1 MSLESIEWLGSSIR
15 NNTAQDLLNVLN
27 MNKEEYERQ
36 EEEKLMNNFLTEE
49 ERQEYNKL
57 KGLERFWKL
66 TWKVLPESAK
76 RKLEEY
82 RMRIGESIQGDWM
95 VDKEWTWEVLDIP
108 EELKEYREKWKEKIK
123 NISDESKEK
132 IIKAAEN
139 IEVKVNVDS
148 DWSRLIEFKLR
159 GKTCKILDP
168 RLEDHTDDEYR
179 TPVNYSSITE
189 IDRDYVKLWWM
200 EWDNVD
206 EWENEKLK
214 AYVKKK
220 ESEWLH
226 IPKIEEMKTLLRE
239 LWKQANLSEAKDQ
252 IAMLMYLTWME
263 WDYWL
268 SMWDYKKSWSENSRS
283 LLDCRDAYRYFD
295 DDGLYNSYASLC
307 MIAF

>member
-1 MSLESIEWLGSSIR
+1 MLDKLTEQE
-15 NNTAQDLLNVLN
+15 Q
-27 MNKEEYERQ
+27 KEYE
-36 EEEKLMNNFLTEE
+36 KL
-49 ERQEYNKL
+49 QW
-57 KGLERFWKL
+57 LERFWKL

-82 RMRIGESIQGDWM
+82 RRRLSESIQGGWI
-95 VDKEWTWEVLDIP
+95 VDKEWTWEVFDIP

-179 TPVNYSSITE
+179 VHFKSSSITE
-189 IDRDYVKLWWM
+189 IERDYVKLWWM
-200 EWDNVD
+200 KWDNVD

-220 ESEWLH
+220 EREWLH
-226 IPKIEEMKTLLRE
+226 IPKIEEMKDLLGE
-239 LWKQANLSEAKDQ
+239 LWKQSDLTDQKDQ
-252 IAMLMYLTWME
+252 IAMLMYLTGIY

-268 SMWDYKKSWSENSRS
+268 SMWDDEKSWSENSRS
-283 LLDCRDAYRYFD
+283 ILRCNGDRRNFYCYGNYF
-295 DDGLYNSYASLC
+295 YCASLC

>member
-1 MSLESIEWLGSSIR
+1 MWYIVWDVFTEQE
-15 NNTAQDLLNVLN
+15 Q
-27 MNKEEYERQ
+27 KEYE
-36 EEEKLMNNFLTEE
+36 KL
-49 ERQEYNKL
+49 QW
-57 KGLERFWKL
+57 LERFWKL

-82 RMRIGESIQGDWM
+82 RRRLNESIQGGWI
-95 VDKEWTWEVLDIP
+95 VEKEWTWEVFDIP
-108 EELKEYREKWKEKIK
+108 EELKEYREKWKEKIE

-139 IEVKVNVDS
+139 IEVKVDVDS
-148 DWSRLIEFKLR
+148 DWSRLVEFKLR

-179 TPVNYSSITE
+179 GNCEYTCVT
-189 IDRDYVKLWWM
+189 RDEVKLWWM
-200 EWDNVD
+200 KWDNVD

-226 IPKIEEMKTLLRE
+226 IPKIEEMEDLLGE
-239 LWKQANLSEAKDQ
+239 LWKQSDLTDQKDQ
-252 IAMLMYLTWME
+252 IAMLMYLTGIY

-268 SMWDYKKSWSENSRS
+268 SMETENSRS
-283 LLDCRDAYRYFD
+283 GLCCTADYRYFYCRD
-295 DDGLYNSYASLC
+295 DYSFYASLC

>member
-1 MSLESIEWLGSSIR
+1 MLDKLTEQE
-15 NNTAQDLLNVLN
+15 Q
-27 MNKEEYERQ
+27 KEYE
-36 EEEKLMNNFLTEE
+36 KL
-49 ERQEYNKL
+49 QW
-57 KGLERFWKL
+57 LERFWKL

-82 RMRIGESIQGDWM
+82 RRRLSESIQGGWI
-95 VDKEWTWEVLDIP
+95 VDKEWTWEVFDIP
-108 EELKEYREKWKEKIK
+108 EELKEYREKWKEKIE

-148 DWSRLIEFKLR
+148 DWSRLVEFKLR

-179 TPVNYSSITE
+179 VHYKSSSITE
-189 IDRDYVKLWWM
+189 IETDTVKLRWM
-200 EWDNVD
+200 VWDNVD

-214 AYVKKK
+214 EYVKKK
-220 ESEWLH
+220 EREWLH
-226 IPKIEEMKTLLRE
+226 IPKIEEMKDLLGE
-239 LWKQANLSEAKDQ
+239 LWKQSDLTDQNDQ

-268 SMWDYKKSWSENSRS
+268 SMWDYKKSWSENLRS
-283 LLDCRDAYRYFD
+283 LLHCRVAYRNFD
-295 DDGLYNSYASLC
+295 DNDLYNSYASLC
-307 MIAF
+307 MIAFK

>member
-1 MSLESIEWLGSSIR
+1 MLDKLTEQE
-15 NNTAQDLLNVLN
+15 Q
-27 MNKEEYERQ
+27 KEYE
-36 EEEKLMNNFLTEE
+36 KL
-49 ERQEYNKL
+49 QW
-57 KGLERFWKL
+57 LERFWKL

-82 RMRIGESIQGDWM
+82 RMRIGESISSSEET
-95 VDKEWTWEVLDIP
+95 DKEWTWEVFDIP
-108 EELKEYREKWKEKIK
+108 EELKEYRKYREKKIE

-148 DWSRLIEFKLR
+148 DWSRLVEFKLR

-179 TPVNYSSITE
+179 LHFNYSSITE
-189 IDRDYVKLWWM
+189 VDRDYVKLWWM
-200 EWDNVD
+200 KWDNVD

-220 ESEWLH
+220 EREWLH
-226 IPKIEEMKTLLRE
+226 IPKIEEMKDLLGE
-239 LWKQANLSEAKDQ
+239 LWKQSDLTDQKDQ
-252 IAMLMYLTWME
+252 IAMLMYLTWMD
-263 WDYWL
+263 WWYRL
-268 SMWDYKKSWSENSRS
+268 SMWDDEKSWSENSRS
-283 LLDCRDAYRYFD
+283 ILRCVGSLRFF
-295 DDGLYNSYASLC
+295 GNSGFYATYASLC